1 MRSTPARKNAMPWKP
16 WGVVLACPS
25 RASGSRCRRRW
36 RRPASPPARA
46 MPRTRRLRWSSASSA
61 TTSAA
66 STGNGAPSYDEF
78 FLSPLLRRGAAR
90 QQAGEI
96 VACVALGLLDDGL
109 GRALGHDAAAAGA
122 AIGAEIEHP
131 VGGLDDFE
139 IVLDHHHRVAAL
151 DQAVQH
157 FEQLAHVFE
166 MQARGRL
173 VENVEGATGGAAR
186 QFLREIYA

>member
-109 GRALGHDAAAAGA
+109 GRALGHDAAAAG
-122 AIGAEIEHP
+122 
-131 VGGLDDFE
+131 
-139 IVLDHHHRVAAL
+139 
-151 DQAVQH
+151 
-157 FEQLAHVFE
+157 
-166 MQARGRL
+166 
-173 VENVEGATGGAAR
+173 GAAR
-186 QFLREIYA
+186 QFLGKLHALRLAARQGRGLLADMDIAQSDLLQGQQLLPDHRHGLEELDALIDRQLQHVG